1 MMRKP
6 SKDFL
11 LLLNVIE
18 AVQKSNP
25 FDFYSDLSKVNIK
38 IFKITK
44 DEFNFLKEELQE
56 TIDYLNESLA
66 KGSLFEDMGFF
77 EYSLNKIEFDENTH
91 LITIDYV
98 ANDCKEPTL
107 ILKFRL
113 N

>member
-1 MMRKP
+1 MRLP

-11 LLLNVIE
+11 ILLNIIE
-18 AVQKSNP
+18 ATQKSSP
-25 FDFYSDLSKVNIK
+25 FDFCSDLGKINTK

-77 EYSLNKIEFDENTH
+77 EYSLNKIE
-91 LITIDYV
+91 L
-98 ANDCKEPTL
+98 
-107 ILKFRL
+107 
-113 N
+113 

>member
-1 MMRKP
+1 MMKLP

-11 LLLNVIE
+11 ILLNVIK

-25 FDFYSDLSKVNIK
+25 FDFYSDLDKVNIK

-44 DEFNFLKEELQE
+44 DEFNFLKKELQE

-66 KGSLFEDMGFF
+66 SGSLFEYMGFF

-107 ILKFRL
+107 ILRFRL
-113 N
+113 K

>member
-1 MMRKP
+1 MMRLP
-6 SKDFL
+6 SKDYL
-11 LLLNVIE
+11 VLLNVIE

-56 TIDYLNESLA
+56 TIDYLNESLSR
-66 KGSLFEDMGFF
+66 GSLFEDMGFF

-98 ANDCKEPTL
+98 ANSCVEPTL
-107 ILKFRL
+107 ILRFRL

>member
-1 MMRKP
+1 MMKLP

-11 LLLNVIE
+11 ILLNVIE
-18 AVQKSNP
+18 RVQNSSP
-25 FDFYSDLSKVNIK
+25 FDFYSDLGKINTK

-56 TIDYLNESLA
+56 TIDYLNDSLV

-91 LITIDYV
+91 LLIIDYV

-107 ILKFRL
+107 ILRFRL

>member
-1 MMRKP
+1 MMRIP

-11 LLLNVIE
+11 ILLKVIE
-18 AVQKSNP
+18 AVQKSSP
-25 FDFYSDLSKVNIK
+25 FDFYSDLGKINTK

-77 EYSLNKIEFDENTH
+77 EYSLDKIEFDENTH
-91 LITIDYV
+91 LFTVDYV

-107 ILKFRL
+107 ILRFRL

>member
-1 MMRKP
+1 MMRMP

-11 LLLNVIE
+11 VLLKVIE
-18 AVQKSNP
+18 KSQNSSP
-25 FDFYSDLSKVNIK
+25 FDFYSDLGKINTK

-56 TIDYLNESLA
+56 TIDYLNSSLSR
-66 KGSLFEDMGFF
+66 GSLFEDMGFF
-77 EYSLNKIEFDENTH
+77 EYSLNKIEFDKNTH
-91 LITIDYV
+91 LFTVDYV

-107 ILKFRL
+107 ILRFKL